1 VLSNPILSE
10 TIVMLTSQIC
20 SHHISIIMDRKFE
33 KRKKNLQVWCGP

>member
-1 VLSNPILSE
+1 
-10 TIVMLTSQIC
+10 MLTSQIC